1 MKNIAA
7 YAWSGMPLETAVAKV
22 SGRLTEPAELID
34 SMDGSQVSYSH
45 PFASVRSRLQTQIR
59 WAMNRESADR
69 EREWHGWA
77 DGNKSGNMSHEVGC
91 KARRHLSA
99 YIESESISL
108 SSFGPPTS
116 HPPPPPLR

>member
-69 EREWHGWA
+69 AREWRGWA
-77 DGNKSGNMSHEVGC
+77 
-91 KARRHLSA
+91 RRQQEGQHVSRGRLQGKEA
-99 YIESESISL
+99 LECLY
-108 SSFGPPTS
+108 
-116 HPPPPPLR
+116 RK